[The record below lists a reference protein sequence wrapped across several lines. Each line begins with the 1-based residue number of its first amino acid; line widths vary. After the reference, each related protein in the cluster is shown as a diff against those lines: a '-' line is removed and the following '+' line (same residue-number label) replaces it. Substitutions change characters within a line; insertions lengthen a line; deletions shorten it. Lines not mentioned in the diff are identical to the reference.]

1 MGGPTPPNSEV
12 NSWLAGLQKEIAEK
26 HAVGSTELYE
36 SDGEK

>member
-12 NSWLAGLQKEIAEK
+12 NSPLAGSQKEMAER
-26 HAVGSTELYE
+26 HPVGSTELHE